1 MHLIFGGKNI
11 LMGYGQVWKLQRKI
25 AHSALR
31 VYGGAQGILE
41 EKVAEEVRFV
51 QVLTLKASGE
61 GGSRGSN

>member
-1 MHLIFGGKNI
+1 M
-11 LMGYGQVWKLQRKI
+11 MGYGQVWKLQRKI